1 MQSENRNSQKNGKLR
16 RESRENESQ
25 RRESL
30 GSVRTEEQRR
40 ESIGSGRTEEQRSG
54 IKVMLG
60 LIGMIKPLLGIMAVA
75 IIMGCIGNLMATFIT
90 ILGGVGIGALLGYF
104 PGVSLKVIF
113 AVIIICAVLRGV
125 LRYTEQAS
133 NHYIA
138 FKLLARI
145 RHQVFASLRK
155 LAPAKLDGREK
166 GNLISIITSDIE
178 LLEVFYAHT
187 ISPIAIA
194 VITSL
199 VMVLF
204 IGQFHIGLGIMA
216 AVFYVLVGAVIP
228 IVNGRAGQKY
238 GQEYRSIYGKLNTT
252 VLDNLYGLDE
262 ILQYQ
267 KQKERQEKMEAFT
280 EQMEGV
286 NHTLKKQ
293 GAVQQISTDTVI
305 LLGGILMLVLSGML
319 ASGGA
324 ISPGEAIVCT
334 IAMMSSFG
342 PVAALSALSNNLN
355 QTLASGNRV
364 LNLLA
369 EEPVVEDVH
378 SGIDVPEGDMCIKE
392 VSFAYPVEKNLATR
406 VPAGQSVAAGKNMS
420 VAGSAGRE
428 KSEVQ
433 RIETDSAVAC
443 TAETETEILKDFSLN
458 IKKNTIHGI
467 LGKSGC
473 GKSTL
478 LKLLMRFYETD
489 KGAVLYGERNVNEI
503 DTARLRSH
511 ISYVT
516 QETFLFQD
524 TIENNIKVAKEDAT
538 REEVIEAAKKA
549 SIHEFISSLPKGYDT
564 MLKELGDSVSGGERQ
579 RIGIARAFLHKAP
592 VILLDEPTSNIDS
605 LNEGIILKSL
615 LEEKKDKTIVL
626 VSHRKST
633 MGIVDEV
640 TAM

>member
-1 MQSENRNSQKNGKLR
+1 MQSENRNSQKNGKLI
-16 RESRENESQ
+16 
-25 RRESL
+25 RESL
-30 GSVRTEEQRR
+30 
-40 ESIGSGRTEEQRSG
+40 GSGRTEEQRSG

-75 IIMGCIGNLMATFIT
+75 IIMGCIGNLMAAFIT

-104 PGVSLKVIF
+104 SGVSLKVIF
-113 AVIIICAVLRGV
+113 VIIIICAVLRGI

-204 IGQFHIGLGIMA
+204 IGQFHLGLGILA

-228 IVNGRAGQKY
+228 MLNGKAGQKY

-252 VLDNLYGLDE
+252 VLDNLYGLNE
-262 ILQYQ
+262 IFQYQ

-286 NHTLKKQ
+286 NHTLKNQ
-293 GAVQQISTDTVI
+293 GAVQQISTDAVI
-305 LLGGILMLVLSGML
+305 LLGGILMLVFSGML
-319 ASGGA
+319 ASRG
-324 ISPGEAIVCT
+324 IINPGEAIVCT

-364 LNLLA
+364 LNLLE

-378 SGIDVPEGDMCIKE
+378 SSVDVPEGDMCIKE
-392 VSFAYPVEKNLATR
+392 ASFTYPVEKNLATG
-406 VPAGQSVAAGKNMS
+406 VPAGESMAADG
-420 VAGSAGRE
+420 AAE
-428 KSEVQ
+428 KEN
-433 RIETDSAVAC
+433 
-443 TAETETEILKDFSLN
+443 EILKDFSLN
-458 IKKNTIHGI
+458 IQRNTIHGI

-489 KGAVLYGERNVNEI
+489 KGAVLYGNQNVNEI

-524 TIENNIKVAKEDAT
+524 TIENNIKVAKADAT

-633 MGIVDEV
+633 MGIADKV